1 LAAKDRKVETWEID
15 ENSGENIIYAIILEK
30 LMKNWIELVYLFGG
44 CYLVAIPQLQF
55 HCPFFQACHFVF
67 DRPQDPS

>member
-1 LAAKDRKVETWEID
+1 MKIVGKT
-15 ENSGENIIYAIILEK
+15 SSIILEK

-55 HCPFFQACHFVF
+55 HCPFFQACHFGNGNSPI
-67 DRPQDPS
+67 DR